1 LVSEKETHMKKTLI
15 AIALAVAPAIALA
28 QGMGYGP
35 GNGYGPG
42 MGYGPGG
49 GGRGGTMMGYGR
61 GGLAALDLSDA
72 QAEKIFAIQDA
83 QHQKNWP
90 TMTKMRSEMF
100 KLRRMYYDDKSD
112 PKAVAEQQKKVDELR
127 RAMLQSRL
135 ESRKQIEAVLTPE
148 QRKQLRQSGPW
159 WLGDEE

>member
-1 LVSEKETHMKKTLI
+1 MRKTLI
-15 AIALAVAPAIALA
+15 AVALALAPVVAAA
-28 QGMGYGP
+28 QGPGYGP
-35 GNGYGPG
+35 GGGYGPG

-49 GGRGGTMMGYGR
+49 GGGRGGMMMGYGR
-61 GGLAALDLSDA
+61 GGLSALDLTDA

-83 QHQKNWP
+83 QQQKNWP

-100 KLRRMYYDDKSD
+100 KLRRMYYDDKAD

-135 ESRKQIEAVLTPE
+135 ESRKQIDAVLTPE

>member
-1 LVSEKETHMKKTLI
+1 MRKVLI
-15 AIALAVAPAIALA
+15 AIALAFAPALA
-28 QGMGYGP
+28 AAQGMMGGGMGYGP
-35 GNGYGPG
+35 G
-42 MGYGPGG
+42 
-49 GGRGGTMMGYGR
+49 MGYGR
-61 GGLAALDLSDA
+61 GGLAALNLSDA

-100 KLRRMYYDDKSD
+100 KLRRMYYDEKAD

-127 RAMLQSRL
+127 RTMLQSRL
-135 ESRKQIEAVLTPE
+135 ESRKQIESVLTPE
-148 QRKQLRQSGPW
+148 QRKQLRQTGPW